1 MNKNHTERP
10 LVSLVIPVYNAM
22 PYLLE
27 TLDAIPAQGLK
38 PSELEVILVND
49 GSDDGSA
56 QVLAEYAERHPNY
69 RLLNQPNSGGP
80 ADPCNK
86 GIAAVRGRYFFV
98 LGRRALTSCWRR
110 WRG

>member
-1 MNKNHTERP
+1 M
-10 LVSLVIPVYNAM
+10 
-22 PYLLE
+22 
-27 TLDAIPAQGLK
+27 
-38 PSELEVILVND
+38 ILVND

-98 LGRRALTSCWRR
+98 LGADDVLTTALSATSSPTPSRRALTSCWRR